1 MEPDVD
7 TLRRQI
13 PCYLTSDD
21 GKELSEG
28 LRIIVSGGRGNYFL
42 SPYNVFKNEML
53 QGDEWPGF
61 RLFDFDTGQWISV
74 KDLLGG
80 RICFFVELPLQ

>member
-28 LRIIVSGGRGNYFL
+28 LRAIVSGGKGNYFL
-42 SPYNVFKNEML
+42 SPYNVFKNEMF
-53 QGDEWPGF
+53 QSDG
-61 RLFDFDTGQWISV
+61 
-74 KDLLGG
+74 
-80 RICFFVELPLQ
+80 